1 MSLVQSLAKVAVS
14 VAAAKGIASVMNR
27 VAQPTSRT
35 NSRPGHEDHPN
46 SGLGGKSQ
54 VAGFGSLL
62 EQLGPA
68 AAGGGSGSNAMARA
82 SAGNLDA
89 SISGLA
95 QAAGAAK
102 ARTTRSTK
110 TPHAGS
116 FAEVLNQSFQ
126 KWDEPAIAPTP
137 QQNAAA
143 GLMLRAM
150 LQAAKCDGRIDE
162 GEKKKILDALRGAS
176 REDVAFVD
184 RELSAPVDVQ
194 ALARQVPRGLEN
206 QIYAVS
212 VLGVD
217 LDSRQE
223 AEYLV
228 ELASALG
235 MKAAE
240 ANAIH
245 AKLGIPALHR

>member
-27 VAQPTSRT
+27 AAQPTPRT
-35 NSRPGHEDHPN
+35 DSRPGHDDQPN

-62 EQLGPA
+62 EQLGPSA
-68 AAGGGSGSNAMARA
+68 GGSGSNAMARA

-110 TPHAGS
+110 TPHAES

-137 QQNAAA
+137 QQDAAA

-162 GEKKKILDALRGAS
+162 GEKKKILAALGDAS

>member
-27 VAQPTSRT
+27 AAQATSRT
-35 NSRPGHEDHPN
+35 DSLPRHPN

-62 EQLGPA
+62 EQLGPS
-68 AAGGGSGSNAMARA
+68 AGGGSGSNATGRA

-102 ARTTRSTK
+102 SRTTRSTK
-110 TPHAGS
+110 TPHAES

-162 GEKKKILDALRGAS
+162 GEKKKILDALGDAS

-194 ALARQVPRGLEN
+194 ALASQVPRGLEN

-235 MKAAE
+235 MKAGE

>member
-35 NSRPGHEDHPN
+35 DSRPGHEDHPN

-162 GEKKKILDALRGAS
+162 GEKKKIFLTPSGALPAKTWRSWIGSFLHLSTCRPSLGRCPGAWRTRS
-176 REDVAFVD
+176 MLFRCW
-184 RELSAPVDVQ
+184 
-194 ALARQVPRGLEN
+194 ALT
-206 QIYAVS
+206 S
-212 VLGVD
+212 T
-217 LDSRQE
+217 
-223 AEYLV
+223 
-228 ELASALG
+228 
-235 MKAAE
+235 AAKKR
-240 ANAIH
+240 NISSS
-245 AKLGIPALHR
+245 LPLPWV